1 MENMGYIPVQNM
13 GYPQPPKKKSRAG
26 IIIACV
32 AAGVIFIGA
41 IAGVIIWLLAN
52 YGTSL
57 NGRLDIIRI
66 EGEITSTDSSSLFSS
81 GSGYNHKFILNTI
94 DQLIDD
100 DSSKGILVFLNTP
113 GGGVYESDEVYQ
125 KLLEYKE
132 TGRPVYAY
140 MGQMAASGGYYI
152 ASAAD
157 KIYCNRNTLTGS
169 IGVIMGTYID
179 LSEFLSRYGV
189 TSNTFTSGPNKSMG
203 SQYAPM
209 TDEQKRIFQ
218 SIVDEAYEQFVG
230 VVANGRGMQVGDVK
244 RIADGRV
251 YTAKQALDNN
261 LVDEICTYEEAL
273 TRIKEELGDK
283 GLFENEHNPPLQ
295 SGFASLF
302 SSLSKIAPKN
312 EAEVILDTLKAYN
325 KTGYYCPEL
334 AE

>member
-1 MENMGYIPVQNM
+1 MDNMGYVPVQNM
-13 GYPQPPKKKSRAG
+13 GYPQPPKKKSHAG

-41 IAGVIIWLLAN
+41 LVGVIIWLFSN
-52 YGTSL
+52 YGSSL

-66 EGEITSTDSSSLFSS
+66 EGEITSADSSSLFST
-81 GSGYNHKFILNTI
+81 GSGYKHQFILDTI
-94 DQLIDD
+94 DELIED

-113 GGGVYESDEVYQ
+113 GGGVYESDEVYL

-140 MGQMAASGGYYI
+140 MGQVAASGGYYI

-179 LSEFLSRYGV
+179 LSGFLSRYGV

-209 TDEQKRIFQ
+209 TDEQKKIFQ
-218 SIVDEAYEQFVG
+218 SMVDEAYEQFVG
-230 VVANGRGMQVGDVK
+230 VVAKGRGMQVNDVK

-251 YTAKQALDNN
+251 YTAKQALDNK
-261 LVDEICTYEEAL
+261 LVDKICTYEEAL
-273 TRIKEELGDK
+273 DIIEEELGDK
-283 GLFENEHNPPLQ
+283 ELFENEHNPPLK
-295 SGFASLF
+295 SGFGSLF

>member
-1 MENMGYIPVQNM
+1 MENMGFPPVQNM
-13 GYPQPPKKKSRAG
+13 GYTQPPTKKSKAG
-26 IIIACV
+26 IIAACIV
-32 AAGVIFIGA
+32 AGVLFVGAIIGA
-41 IAGVIIWLLAN
+41 IIWLVAN
-52 YGTSL
+52 YGSSL
-57 NGRLDIIRI
+57 NGQLDIIRI
-66 EGEITSTDSSSLFSS
+66 EGEITSVESSSLFST
-81 GSGYNHKFILNTI
+81 GSSYHHKFIVDTI
-94 DQLIDD
+94 DELIDD
-100 DSSKGILVFLNTP
+100 DSSKGILLFLNTP
-113 GGGVYESDEVYQ
+113 GGGVYESDEVYL

-140 MGQMAASGGYYI
+140 MGQTAASGGYYI

-179 LSEFLSRYGV
+179 LSGFLSRYGV

-218 SIVDEAYEQFVG
+218 SMVDEAYEQFVG
-230 VVANGRGMQVGDVK
+230 VVAKGRGMQVGDVK

-251 YTAKQALDNN
+251 YTARQALDNK
-261 LVDEICTYEEAL
+261 LVDKICTYEEAL
-273 TRIKEELGDK
+273 DSIKEELGNKDMFEK
-283 GLFENEHNPPLQ
+283 EHTPRAQTGLGGL
-295 SGFASLF
+295 L
-302 SSLSKIAPKN
+302 SSISNIAPKN